1 LNSWPVFEWKK
12 PAMTAQLERKIYV
25 KFAASLILVAAS
37 ALPSFAADTVVRWQK
52 VVGVITAP
60 NVDNPVAGISAGTL
74 PWTTKGGSVH
84 IDLTSG
90 VGSFDVE
97 GLVLNGGNATGTPGP
112 INSVVGTLVCNPGG
126 DGANP
131 PAQVTI
137 DTPAAT
143 LNAQGNA
150 ELSFRINVPQN
161 CTNPLFLIRIPQF
174 GLRWIAA
181 GAVRTT
187 SSNSNY

>member
-1 LNSWPVFEWKK
+1 
-12 PAMTAQLERKIYV
+12 M
-25 KFAASLILVAAS
+25 KFTASLILVAAS
-37 ALPSFAADTVVRWQK
+37 ALPSFAADAVVRWQK

-74 PWTTKGGSVH
+74 PWTTRGGNVR
-84 IDLTSG
+84 INLTTG

-97 GLVLNGGNATGTPGP
+97 GLVLNGGNATGTTGP
-112 INSVVGTLVCNPGG
+112 ITSVVGTLVCNPGG
-126 DGANP
+126 DNTTP
-131 PAQVTI
+131 PAQAAI

-143 LNAQGNA
+143 LNALGNA
-150 ELSFRINVPQN
+150 ELSFKINVPQT

-187 SSNSNY
+187 GGNSDY

>member
-1 LNSWPVFEWKK
+1 
-12 PAMTAQLERKIYV
+12 M
-25 KFAASLILVAAS
+25 KFAASLTLFVLSAAS
-37 ALPSFAADTVVRWQK
+37 SFGADSVVRWQK

-74 PWTTKGGSVH
+74 PWTTRGGSAR
-84 IDLTSG
+84 INLTTG

-112 INSVVGTLVCNPGG
+112 IVSVVGSLVCNPGG
-126 DGANP
+126 DNANP

-137 DTPAAT
+137 DTPAVA
-143 LNAQGNA
+143 LNPQGNA
-150 ELSFRINVPQN
+150 ELSFKMNVPQT

-187 SSNSNY
+187 GTHADY

>member
-1 LNSWPVFEWKK
+1 
-12 PAMTAQLERKIYV
+12 M

-37 ALPSFAADTVVRWQK
+37 VLPSHAADTVVRWQK

-74 PWTTKGGSVH
+74 PWTTKGGSAH
-84 IDLTSG
+84 INLTTG
-90 VGSFDVE
+90 TGSFEVE
-97 GLVLNGGNATGTPGP
+97 GLVLNGGNATGTTGP
-112 INSVVGTLVCNPGG
+112 ITSVVGTLVCNPGG
-126 DGANP
+126 DNTNP
-131 PAQVTI
+131 PVQVTV
-137 DTPAAT
+137 DTPAAP
-143 LNAQGNA
+143 LSAQGNA
-150 ELSFRINVPQN
+150 ELSFKMNVPQT

-187 SSNSNY
+187 GSQSEF